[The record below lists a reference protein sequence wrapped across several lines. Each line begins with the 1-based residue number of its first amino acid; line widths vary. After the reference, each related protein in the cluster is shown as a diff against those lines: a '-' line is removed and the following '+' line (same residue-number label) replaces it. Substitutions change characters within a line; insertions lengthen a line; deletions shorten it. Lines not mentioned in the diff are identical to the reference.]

1 MNVVSVTGITGGVG
15 ATTLV
20 AQLAF
25 ALRARGNRVIAFDLS
40 PHNML
45 RLHFGMPWAEGVGLV
60 PHVLSG
66 KPWNESAYR
75 CENMVEFLPFGK
87 CSEHEVAAFYRMLD
101 KNPSW
106 LAERLAE
113 LETDDNTYVLIDSP
127 RSGHGLRAQ
136 AHALS
141 NLILIVLE
149 ADTQA
154 YAVLDQAQTSLS
166 LTDADMAV
174 LLLNGFDPTR
184 TLDCDIAKLLRH
196 THAASLCPVTIHR
209 DESVREALSSKRS
222 LNEYAPYSQAESDFS
237 TLTTWLIA
245 WLANSPSSLR

>member
-1 MNVVSVTGITGGVG
+1 MKVISVTGITGGVG

-25 ALRARGNRVIAFDLS
+25 ALRARGSRVIAFDFS

-45 RLHFGMPWAEGVGLV
+45 RLHFGMPWAEGGGLV
-60 PHVLSG
+60 PYILSD
-66 KPWNESAYR
+66 KPWHESAYR
-75 CENMVEFLPFGK
+75 CENMIEFLPFGK
-87 CSEHEVAAFYRMLD
+87 CNEHEIAAFYRMQH

-113 LETDDNTYVLIDSP
+113 LHTDEDTYVLIDSP
-127 RSGHGLRAQ
+127 RSGHDLRAQ

-141 NLILIVLE
+141 NLILIALE

-154 YAVLDQAQTSLS
+154 YAVLEQAQTSLS
-166 LTDADMAV
+166 LADAEKAV
-174 LLLNGFDPTR
+174 LLLNAYDPTR
-184 TLDCDIAKLLRH
+184 KLDCDIAKLLLH
-196 THAASLCPVTIHR
+196 THQANLCPVTIHR
-209 DESVREALSSKRS
+209 DEFVREALASKRS
-222 LNEYAPYSQAESDFS
+222 LREYAPYSQAASNFT

-245 WLANSPSSLR
+245 RCANVPPALK